1 MFTGIIEA
9 LGRVASIEERGG
21 DIRLCIATGDLDRS
35 DVRQGDSIS
44 TSGVCLTAVEWN
56 ELGFVADVSR
66 ETVNR
71 TTLGGLSAGALV
83 NLEKA
88 MLPTSRFGGHMV
100 TGHVDG
106 LGHIV
111 NIHSSGRATTY
122 QLQAPTELRRYIA
135 VKGSITVDGVSL
147 TVNDVDDTLFRL
159 DIVPHTAEVTTF
171 SHLKEGDRVNLEVD
185 LVARYLES
193 LLQAGS
199 NTVAM
204 DGK

>member
-9 LGRVASIEERGG
+9 VGRVASIDERGG
-21 DIRLCIATGDLDRS
+21 DVRLCIATQELDRS
-35 DVRQGDSIS
+35 DVSAGDSIS
-44 TSGVCLTAVEWN
+44 TSGVCLTAVQWN

-66 ETVNR
+66 ETINR
-71 TTLGGLSAGALV
+71 TTLGGLAPGALV

-106 LGHIV
+106 MGHIV
-111 NIHSSGRATTY
+111 NINNSGRATTY
-122 QLQAPTELRRYIA
+122 QLQAPTDLSRYIA

-147 TVNDVDDTLFRL
+147 TVNDVDDRLFRL
-159 DIVPHTAEVTTF
+159 DIVPHTADVTTF
-171 SHLKEGDRVNLEVD
+171 SHFRVGDRVNLEVD

-204 DGK
+204 DRK